1 MPCRDVKTAVS
12 SAGHVKKSV
21 YLYSTGQGLG
31 GAQCPMQVPT
41 AAGTGGGSL
50 RKSLETVLG
59 ELKEDGL
66 HSLELRV
73 LRKGGRPDHSL

>member
-21 YLYSTGQGLG
+21 YLHSTGQGLG

-41 AAGTGGGSL
+41 AAETGGQP
-50 RKSLETVLG
+50 KEKLG
-59 ELKEDGL
+59 DYAGRAERGWFAQSRAESFKEG
-66 HSLELRV
+66 EQT
-73 LRKGGRPDHSL
+73 